1 MIQID
6 ILGLILAPENLSIL
20 LYYFIPG
27 YLFFAFIRFKEFF
40 GLRDK
45 WKIITDLDM
54 IIFSIILSI
63 IFSLNF
69 ILIFYA
75 FVGWSVGVLS
85 VLGLLC
91 VQLPI
96 HYFEKYNIYKAEYLY
111 LVTLGIIVTFYSE
124 ISYQLVPFS
133 YLKLVSPSIGLFF
146 FLLIFKILR
155 FKLFETIKPESKN
168 VIRFW

>member
-96 HYFEKYNIYKAEYLY
+96 HYFEKY
-111 LVTLGIIVTFYSE
+111 IVPDITF
-124 ISYQLVPFS
+124 
-133 YLKLVSPSIGLFF
+133 
-146 FLLIFKILR
+146 
-155 FKLFETIKPESKN
+155 
-168 VIRFW
+168 